1 MALLLARTFWPALLI
16 GLGIGISWRFVSP
29 GRLRTNLQIAASL
42 LVFVPQLIII
52 FFLYQSISLLLY
64 QEALLSLW
72 MIGSAALLTSQLWAR
87 RNGQSEMPSPRQWR
101 NWRKTESEIALETK
115 VYETIRTRKKPRSR
129 VGLAIAAVVL
139 GGFGLYLARAFFLD
153 AFYPRTVVTGRV
165 DGLRFNRASR
175 APRLSD
181 IFIGGQTFHA
191 TRDLHSQIQAGDYI
205 RAEIGAGSHT
215 VLRWERYAGGSA
227 SKEFSY

>member
-87 RNGQSEMPSPRQWR
+87 RNGQSEMPHHG
-101 NWRKTESEIALETK
+101 N
-115 VYETIRTRKKPRSR
+115 
-129 VGLAIAAVVL
+129 G
-139 GGFGLYLARAFFLD
+139 
-153 AFYPRTVVTGRV
+153 VTGERRRV
-165 DGLRFNRASR
+165 RSLLKRKSTRPS
-175 APRLSD
+175 
-181 IFIGGQTFHA
+181 GQEKNH
-191 TRDLHSQIQAGDYI
+191 
-205 RAEIGAGSHT
+205 GAGLGWP
-215 VLRWERYAGGSA
+215 LRLLCLGALDSIWRGHSSLMLSIPGLS
-227 SKEFSY
+227 